1 MKNIFET
8 TVTGGYPDDGSTG
21 PASDDD
27 LPTGTTVFGDKMVP
41 EKVPNRLTGS
51 TIRYVPADEKGE
63 KWNYD
68 EFEHSMSMGSD
79 DSYSDTLDSLKGIL
93 GDRLWK
99 HTSGKR
105 HELSPDKEDAF
116 KDSEVD
122 QEEKLSN
129 DDEETMDITEKIG
142 SWIGEVEV
150 INEEVLSSSDRK
162 ALSKAILM
170 SKNKQLKLKSIK
182 SEVSIKD
189 YDDVIIVSYKP
200 NDDLTMSLID
210 ISDSLGME
218 FSKKKDGN
226 KTAFVI
232 EK

>member
-27 LPTGTTVFGDKMVP
+27 LPTGTTVFGDKYVP
-41 EKVPNRLTGS
+41 ELVTNRLTGS
-51 TIRYVPADEKGE
+51 TIKYVPAADKGE
-63 KWNYD
+63 NWNYD
-68 EFEHSMSMGSD
+68 EFEHSIGMGSD
-79 DSYSDTLDSLKGIL
+79 DSYSDTLDSLKSIL

-116 KDSEVD
+116 KDGEVD

-129 DDEETMDITEKIG
+129 DKEETMDITEKIT
-142 SWIGEVEV
+142 SWIGDTEI
-150 INEEVLSSSDRK
+150 INEEVLSSNDRK
-162 ALSKAILM
+162 ILSKSILM

-182 SEVSIKD
+182 TDVNITN
-189 YDDVIIVSYKP
+189 YDDEVVLTYLP
-200 NDDLTMSLID
+200 NDDLTLSLID
-210 ISDSLGME
+210 IADSLGMG
-218 FSKKKDGN
+218 FSKTKDGK